1 MVLEGTKN
9 MNETKDI
16 IRTNFKQF
24 REQAHLSQVSLAKLL
39 EVRPS
44 AISNWESGRNSIDI
58 DILFKVC
65 KIYGISIDKMIE
77 DPDNPDIVEIPQIY
91 IQKTDAD
98 RTNKTTSSTVRFR
111 RIPKSNKETEN
122 QNSDNN
128 YQEVKE
134 DTSIYNKTTI
144 DPLLHDLIN
153 RLEQMPPRQR
163 AKVVDAIFTLLDND
177 S

>member
-16 IRTNFKQF
+16 IRTNFKRF
-24 REQAHLSQVSLAKLL
+24 REQAHLSQVALAKLL

-65 KIYGISIDKMIE
+65 KIYDISIDKMIE
-77 DPDNPDIVEIPQIY
+77 DPDDPNIVEIPQIY
-91 IQKTDAD
+91 LPKIVPD
-98 RTNKTTSSTVRFR
+98 RKFETTSTMVRYR
-111 RIPKSNKETEN
+111 RVPKPNKETEN

-134 DTSIYNKTTI
+134 DTSIYNKATI

-153 RLEQMPPRQR
+153 RLEQMSPRQR

>member
-1 MVLEGTKN
+1 

-16 IRTNFKQF
+16 IRTNFKRF
-24 REQAHLSQVSLAKLL
+24 REQAHLSQVALAKLL

-77 DPDNPDIVEIPQIY
+77 NSDIVEIPQIY
-91 IQKTDAD
+91 IQKIDED
-98 RTNKTTSSTVRFR
+98 RTNKTTSSTVRYR
-111 RIPKSNKETEN
+111 RMPKSNKETEN

-128 YQEVKE
+128 YLEVKE
-134 DTSIYNKTTI
+134 DTSIYGKATI

-153 RLEQMPPRQR
+153 RLEQIPPRQR
-163 AKVVDAIFTLLDND
+163 AKVIDAIFTLLDND

>member
-1 MVLEGTKN
+1 
-9 MNETKDI
+9 MNETKDM
-16 IRTNFKQF
+16 IRTNFKRF
-24 REQAHLSQVSLAKLL
+24 REQAHLSQVALAKLL

-77 DPDNPDIVEIPQIY
+77 DPDNPDIVEIPRIY
-91 IQKTDAD
+91 IQKIDAD
-98 RTNKTTSSTVRFR
+98 RTNKTTSSTVRYR
-111 RIPKSNKETEN
+111 RMPNPYKETEN
-122 QNSDNN
+122 QNSDNDNN
-128 YQEVKE
+128 YLEVKE
-134 DTSIYNKTTI
+134 DTAIYDKATI

-163 AKVVDAIFTLLDND
+163 AKVIDAIFTLLDNG

>member
-1 MVLEGTKN
+1 

-16 IRTNFKQF
+16 IRTNFKRF
-24 REQAHLSQVSLAKLL
+24 REQAHLSQVALAKIL

-91 IQKTDAD
+91 IQQIDGD
-98 RTNKTTSSTVRFR
+98 RTNKTTSSTVRYR
-111 RIPKSNKETEN
+111 RMPKPYKETEN
-122 QNSDNN
+122 QHSDNN
-128 YQEVKE
+128 YLEVRE
-134 DTSIYNKTTI
+134 DTSIYDKATI

-153 RLEQMPPRQR
+153 RLEQIPPRQR
-163 AKVVDAIFTLLDND
+163 AKVIDAIFTLLDND